1 MIQILVS
8 QSQQVLYIAH
18 KQQRSFTHYFTSI
31 LLHRYTMAEEFGF
44 DYVYIPSATQ
54 QKVISLLGIPTAILS
69 VAGSSLIIHHV
80 LQNSKKTPYRRILL
94 AMSACDILGTFGYAM
109 QPFFVPTGYFNSY
122 VWAFGNKTTCSALGA
137 LTQFALSAHFY
148 SAFLSFYFVSTIR
161 YGMREDAFAKKY
173 ERWLHAFILLW
184 SIGTSIAG
192 VVMDFFRANV
202 LGPGCW
208 VNSFPDE
215 CIPEEGCNI
224 ELIGWIIGKILVLCE
239 SSGTWQH
246 DFNLTPHFEGGLPTL
261 LAFIGIIVNNLI
273 LYCFVRRTVKEGE
286 KKAMQNE
293 SRLAMY
299 NKSQSK
305 NNNNNVEESAEMS
318 LAGVSQRSIGN
329 RGSVLRSSDKQWQRV
344 REVGKQSFFYVSAFF
359 MCYIWSL
366 IKHGLDAQN
375 FDEIEG
381 SGAYFLPILLLQ
393 AFFLPLQGFFNASIY
408 FRPKYIQ
415 AKRKYKGQ
423 TFMWYVR
430 RSIIGKKL
438 KPLRNNNFNN
448 TQSASTFAS
457 PTRFNRITFA
467 GEMVSSNSKVMTP
480 IPETLKINMDERVQP
495 SMLEIDSIL
504 DSPVTEST
512 SERPTESILEES
524 TTVE

>member
-1 MIQILVS
+1 
-8 QSQQVLYIAH
+8 
-18 KQQRSFTHYFTSI
+18 
-31 LLHRYTMAEEFGF
+31 MAEEFGF
-44 DYVYIPSATQ
+44 DYVYMPTATQ

-224 ELIGWIIGKILVLCE
+224 ELIGWIIG
-239 SSGTWQH
+239 
-246 DFNLTPHFEGGLPTL
+246 GLPTL

-286 KKAMQNE
+286 KKALQNE

-299 NKSQSK
+299 NKSQP
-305 NNNNNVEESAEMS
+305 NNKVEESAEMS
-318 LAGVSQRSIGN
+318 LAGVSQRSIGT
-329 RGSVLRSSDKQWQRV
+329 RGTVLRSSDKQWQRV
-344 REVGKQSFFYVSAFF
+344 REVGKQSFLYVFAFF

-366 IKHGLDAQN
+366 IKHGLDGQN

-423 TFMWYVR
+423 TFMWYVQ
-430 RSIIGKKL
+430 RSIVGKKL

-448 TQSASTFAS
+448 TQSASTLAS

-480 IPETLKINMDERVQP
+480 IPETLKIEMDERVQP

-504 DSPVTEST
+504 DSPITEST
-512 SERPTESILEES
+512 SEHPTESILEES
-524 TTVE
+524 TTAE